1 MFTVISID
9 MYEARVLS
17 RKKTMKVRPMA
28 ESYDCRWCDRS
39 FSKPYNLLIHE
50 RCHASALHHCNI
62 CGKGFWSKENMKCH
76 KLMHSPPAPPKKMAG
91 IVTECAVH

>member
-62 CGKGFWSKENMKCH
+62 CGKGFRSKENMKCH
-76 KLMHSPPAPPKKMAG
+76 KLMHSPPAPPKTMAG